1 MLKKFF
7 TWIITASGLLMG
19 YILGNDILNI
29 NGISQ
34 IDYIK
39 NKAVLSF
46 GFVTVL
52 ILLFGIIFYFISPFL
67 TKSILNVMDY
77 VEKNLQKA
85 SLPEIVFGTTGGIVG
100 VIIGVLF
107 GILLSKISVFFTIL
121 SVLITIVLGALG
133 INVSVKKKD
142 EIISFIE
149 GFKKYT
155 PKEKKKGSTVTY
167 KGIPKVLDTSVIIDG
182 RIYDICQ
189 TGFIEGPLVIP
200 NFVLDELRHISDSS
214 DDLKRTKGRRGLDIL
229 NKIQRELPIEV
240 QITDKNFPELNEVDT
255 KLLKLA
261 QQLNGKVITN
271 DYNLNKVAGVQ
282 GVPVLNINELSNAVK
297 PVLLPGEEMKIQ
309 IIKEGKESNQG
320 IGYLDDGTMIV
331 VENGKKFIGEV
342 INVGVTSVIQTA
354 AGRMIFAAKNNN

>member
-1 MLKKFF
+1 MLKKIF
-7 TWIITASGLLMG
+7 TWSITSAGILIG
-19 YILGNDILNI
+19 YILGNDILGL

-39 NKAVLSF
+39 NNGILSF
-46 GFVTVL
+46 GFITVL
-52 ILLFGIIFYFISPFL
+52 IILIGLIFYFISPFI
-67 TKSILNVMDY
+67 TKSVLNFMDY
-77 VEKNLQKA
+77 LERNLQKA
-85 SLPEIVFGTTGGIVG
+85 SLPEIVFGTIGGIVG
-100 VIIGVLF
+100 VVIGVLF
-107 GILLSKISVFFTIL
+107 GILLSKISVIFTVL
-121 SVLITIVLGALG
+121 SVLLTIFLGGVG
-133 INVSVKKKD
+133 IKAGVRKKD
-142 EIISFIE
+142 EIIAFLE
-149 GFKKYT
+149 GVKKYT
-155 PKEKKKGSTVTY
+155 PKEKKKVTVR
-167 KGIPKVLDTSVIIDG
+167 GIPKVLDTSVIIDG
-182 RIYDICQ
+182 RIFDICQ

-229 NKIQRELPIEV
+229 NKIQKELPIEV
-240 QITDKNFPELNEVDT
+240 EITDKNFPELNEVDT

-331 VENGKKFIGEV
+331 VENGRKFIGEV

-354 AGRMIFAAKNNN
+354 AGRMIFAAKNNH